1 MVRTGSI
8 VAVLLAL
15 TGLVFVGQGLGIIVS
30 SSFMTGDPRW
40 ALIGAAMIAAAI
52 GILVVNRRREGGPG

>member
-1 MVRTGSI
+1 MIRTGSI

-15 TGLVFVGQGLGIIVS
+15 TGVVFVGQGLGIIVS

-40 ALIGAAMIAAAI
+40 AFIGAAMIAAAI
-52 GILVVNRRREGGPG
+52 GILLVNRRREGGPR

>member
-1 MVRTGSI
+1 MIRTGSI

-30 SSFMTGDPRW
+30 SSFMTGDLRW
-40 ALIGAAMIAAAI
+40 ALIGAAMVASAS
-52 GILVVNRRREGGPG
+52 GILLVNRRRQ